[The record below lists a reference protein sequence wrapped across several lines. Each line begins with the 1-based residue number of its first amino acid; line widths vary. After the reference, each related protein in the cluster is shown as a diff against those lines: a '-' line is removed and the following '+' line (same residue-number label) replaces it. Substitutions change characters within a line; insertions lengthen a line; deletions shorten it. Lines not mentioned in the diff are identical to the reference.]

1 MKTRLLRIR
10 KCALAAAALVVGGLA
25 CGTAF
30 AASTL
35 PWYVNPA
42 RKAQVSVGAAS
53 FESPTLR
60 LSADGG
66 WLGFAAA
73 TEAGGRIAA
82 FRMADLATLDAADGV
97 TADAGISAATTDIG
111 LGTDAF
117 GFFVS
122 GTLGAAVAWNGEG
135 VARALPNGGLTYRA
149 WTKRF
154 KPVGA
159 TVNGAAETVVLD
171 GNGTGA
177 WSAADGSLV
186 RWTVSGIATEGT
198 FGLAKTSETVASG
211 LESIADFAIYTVKGA
226 NYALVGG
233 GTTVAFVNLSDGSR
247 QTLLSGLASS
257 VVSVR
262 MSHANDFRPRI
273 YVLTEAGDL
282 TVYVFAAD
290 ALEVEEA
297 WTKTFAA
304 DDLLA
309 LAGAKIAAFDVST
322 DGATLVLATAA
333 GGSLAVVRHEPKVW
347 CYTKEED
354 GSQFV
359 SDGNWKLHCWNE
371 WGKVAIGTDWNTA
384 NAYANDY
391 VGEYLDFSSGYA
403 TNSATGDKM
412 CIMGHRTAALGVTA
426 NGGPRVIVFSPE
438 AEDVGDNNQF
448 MKGWDTVEEVVINA
462 VGMTRVDSWA
472 GFAAYLRR
480 VVLNLPGVTTL
491 ADHALRGEPAWPCG
505 GTDVAAW
512 DLSALKTVG
521 AANFFHTDIGGAL
534 NLPVV
539 ETIGGSAF
547 EECHY
552 LTEVRLGADAKTV
565 QSIGAKVLS
574 VTDQGGDRAGGRLK
588 KLVLGGVDG
597 FAIGAEA
604 FGGQPLEEVV
614 FTGGVPTFADGFAF
628 TDTAARTMFFAVPHG
643 DAKWAAALAGKVTEL
658 PDAERRAIQKE
669 NPDRPMPFGVVAADV
684 FRTAHEQYICWA
696 DAATRC
702 KVTIAH
708 DTFFGDAVEV
718 ASDLV
723 PGSDGSYAAG
733 TTLTLTPKP
742 SATGTFRK
750 WYGDVP
756 NGMCA
761 ETPLTLVVSNDVWIL
776 ARFTHPWTLAKTD
789 DPRKMLA
796 SNGNFTINCTVKG
809 DARERLLGL
818 GDGSV
823 HGLFADSDEGQ
834 GTLDLGGDVL
844 LPGDRTP
851 WTFITWEGWDY
862 SGTTLIRKKNGKG
875 DVTTLF
881 SPGTIRDTLPGGG
894 FLDVTADGQASYHTI
909 VFDEP
914 KMSGEWTSWAWSAG
928 RQTKLTRLILQTPN
942 LTAAFDNSDAL
953 RGLPLTET
961 KFDWWSLT
969 GLTSLA
975 SHAWKTAEN
984 LHAPALGTLRLPSLC
999 VVQKEALAWMP
1010 NVEAVELGGRKRRT
1024 YVTEIGARAF
1034 AHDPRLRS
1042 LRVHNAAGL
1051 TVGEAPF
1058 EGGSTPREIVFTGPA
1073 IADGGEAF
1081 AALTSGVEAAEEK
1094 PVVICV
1100 SPMMGGWTKAAY
1112 IDRNVTDAERAQLPG
1127 ADVLGV
1133 YRGGAEAPR
1142 GKALVVKRA
1151 SPFDPSG
1158 LAVLFW

>member
-1 MKTRLLRIR
+1 MKAIDLRR
-10 KCALAAAALVVGGLA
+10 AFTGAVVLAWASATSAAN
-25 CGTAF
+25 
-30 AASTL
+30 ASI
-35 PWYVNPA
+35 PWYVNPTL
-42 RKAQVSVGAAS
+42 KAKVGVGVEA
-53 FESPTLR
+53 FTTPGLR
-60 LSADGG
+60 LSMDGD
-66 WLGFAAA
+66 WLGFSAA

-171 GNGTGA
+171 RKGTGA

-290 ALEVEEA
+290 ALEVEET

-309 LAGAKIAAFDVST
+309 LAGAKISAFDVST

-371 WGKVAIGTDWNTA
+371 WGKVAIGTGWETEIA
-384 NAYANDY
+384 FANDY
-391 VGEYLDFSSGYA
+391 VGEYLDFSSGVA
-403 TNSATGDKM
+403 TNAATGDKM
-412 CIMGHRTAALGVTA
+412 CIMGHRTKALGVTV

-512 DLSALKTVG
+512 NLSALKTVG

-539 ETIGGSAF
+539 ETVGGSAF
-547 EECHY
+547 EECHF
-552 LTEVRLGADAKTV
+552 LAEVRLGAEAKTV
-565 QSIGAKVLS
+565 QAIGSKVLS
-574 VTDQGGDRAGGRLK
+574 VTDQGGERAGGRLK

-597 FAIGAEA
+597 FAIGADA

-628 TDTAARTMFFAVPHG
+628 TDTAARTMFFAVPRG
-643 DAKWAAALAGKVTEL
+643 DAKWAAALAGKVMEL
-658 PDAERRAIQKE
+658 SDAERRAVQKAH
-669 NPDRPMPFGVVAADV
+669 PDRPMPFGVVAADA
-684 FRTAHEQYICWA
+684 FRTAHEQYVCDVA
-696 DAATRC
+696 EAARCRVTVEHDA
-702 KVTIAH
+702 
-708 DTFFGDAVEV
+708 FFGDAVEV
-718 ASDLV
+718 SSDLA
-723 PGSDGSYAAG
+723 PGADGTYAAG
-733 TTLTLTPKP
+733 TTLTLTPKA
-742 SATGTFRK
+742 SATGAFAK

-756 NGMCA
+756 GGA
-761 ETPLTLVVSNDVWIL
+761 TADAPLTLVVSNDTWIL
-776 ARFTHPWTLAKTD
+776 ARFTHPWTLSEDLKT
-789 DPRKMLA
+789 A
-796 SNGNFTINCTVKG
+796 SNGNFTINVTVKNSG
-809 DARERLLGL
+809 ARTLGL

-823 HGLFADSDEGQ
+823 HGLFADTDEGQ

-914 KMSGEWTSWAWSAG
+914 VMGGTWSSWPWSAG
-928 RQTKLTRLILQTPN
+928 RQTNLTRLVLQTPR
-942 LTAAFDNSDAL
+942 LTVAFDENDAF
-953 RGLPLTET
+953 RGLPLTQT
-961 KFDWWSLT
+961 KFDWWDLS
-969 GLTSLA
+969 GLASLA
-975 SHAWKTAEN
+975 SHAWKTGDN
-984 LHAPALGTLRLPSLC
+984 LHAPAGGTLRLPSLC
-999 VVQKEALAWMP
+999 AVQPESLAYMP
-1010 NVEAVELGGRKRRT
+1010 NVEAVELGGRQKRT

-1034 AHDPRLRS
+1034 ARDPGLRA

-1058 EGGSTPREIVFTGPA
+1058 EGGATPREIVFTGPA

-1142 GKALVVKRA
+1142 GKALVVKRP
-1151 SPFDPSG
+1151 SPFDPRG
-1158 LAVLFW
+1158 LAVVIR

>member
-1 MKTRLLRIR
+1 MKAIKLRR
-10 KCALAAAALVVGGLA
+10 AFMGAVVLAWASVASAAN
-25 CGTAF
+25 
-30 AASTL
+30 ASI
-35 PWYVNPA
+35 PWYVNPTI
-42 RKAQVSVGAAS
+42 KAKVGVGAEA
-53 FESPTLR
+53 FTAPALR
-60 LSADGG
+60 LSTDGD
-66 WLGFAAA
+66 WLGFSAA

-82 FRMADLATLDAADGV
+82 FRISDLAALDAADGV
-97 TADAGISAATTDIG
+97 TADAGISAATADVG
-111 LGTDAF
+111 LGDGAF
-117 GFFVS
+117 GFIPS
-122 GTLGAAVAWNGEG
+122 GTLGAAVAWNSEG
-135 VARALPNGGLTYRA
+135 IARALSNGALTYRA

-154 KPVGA
+154 KPVAA

-171 GNGTGA
+171 GKGTGA
-177 WSAADGSLV
+177 WSASEDELV
-186 RWTVSGIATEGT
+186 RWTVSGDALAGTLALTKTAT
-198 FGLAKTSETVASG
+198 TVDTG
-211 LESIADFAIYTVKGA
+211 LETIADFAIYTRNGSD
-226 NYALVGG
+226 YALVGN
-233 GTTVAFVNLSDGSR
+233 GTTVAFVNLASGAQ
-247 QTLLSGLASS
+247 QTLLSDLASP

-262 MSHANDFRPRI
+262 MSHANDFRPRF

-290 ALEVEEA
+290 ALEIDA
-297 WTKTFAA
+297 TWTKTFAA

-309 LAGAKIAAFDVST
+309 LAGAKVAAFDVSA
-322 DGATLVLATAA
+322 DGATLVLATTA

-412 CIMGHRTAALGVTA
+412 RIMGHRTAALGVTA

-438 AEDVGDNNQF
+438 SEDVGDNNQF
-448 MKGWDTVEEVVINA
+448 MKGWDPVEEVVIDA
-462 VGMTRVDSWA
+462 AKMTRIDAWA
-472 GFAAYLRR
+472 GFPAYLRR
-480 VVLNLPGVTTL
+480 AVLNLSGVTTL

-597 FAIGAEA
+597 FAIGADA

-643 DAKWAAALAGKVTEL
+643 DAKWAVALAGKVTEL

-684 FRTAHEQYICWA
+684 FRTAHEQYICEA
-696 DAATRC
+696 ATATRC

-776 ARFTHPWTLAKTD
+776 ARFTHPWTLTKTD
-789 DPRKMLA
+789 DPKRMTA
-796 SNGNFTINCTVKG
+796 SNGNFTINCTIKG
-809 DARERLLGL
+809 DASAHLLGL

-823 HGLFADSDEGQ
+823 HGLFADTDEGQ
-834 GTLDLGGDVL
+834 GTLDLGGEVRL
-844 LPGDRTP
+844 EGDATP
-851 WTFITWEGWDY
+851 WKFIVYEGWDW
-862 SGTTLIRKKNGKG
+862 SGTTLIRQKHGKG
-875 DVTTLF
+875 DVSTFF
-881 SPGTIRDTLPGGG
+881 SPGTVTDLPGGG
-894 FLDVTADGQASYHTI
+894 FLDVPATGEASYETI

-914 KMSGEWTSWAWSAG
+914 TMSGEWTSWAWSAG
-928 RQTKLTRLILQTPN
+928 RQTNLTRLVLQTPR
-942 LTAAFDNSDAL
+942 LTVAFDENDAF
-953 RGLPLTET
+953 RGLPLTQT
-961 KFDWWSLT
+961 KFDWWNLS
-969 GLTSLA
+969 GLASLA
-975 SHAWKTAEN
+975 SHAWKTGDN
-984 LHAPALGTLRLPSLC
+984 LHAPAGGTLRLPFLR

-1010 NVEAVELGGRKRRT
+1010 NVEAIELGGLKKKVF
-1024 YVTEIGARAF
+1024 VTEIGANAF
-1034 AHDPRLRS
+1034 ARDPKLRS
-1042 LRVHNAAGL
+1042 LKIRNAADM
-1051 TVGEAPF
+1051 TVGDAPF
-1058 EGGSTPREIVFTGPA
+1058 EGGATPREIVLTGPA
-1073 IADGGEAF
+1073 IRDGGAAF
-1081 AALTSGVEAAEEK
+1081 AALTSGVAAAETK

-1100 SPMMGGWTKAAY
+1100 SALMWSGTPY
-1112 IDRNVTDAERAQLPG
+1112 IDTVVSEAERAQLPG
-1127 ADVLGV
+1127 EEILGV
-1133 YRGGAEAPR
+1133 YRGGAEAPL
-1142 GKALVVKRA
+1142 GKALVVKRP
-1151 SPFDPSG
+1151 SPFDPRG
-1158 LAVLFW
+1158 LAVVIR

>member
-1 MKTRLLRIR
+1 MKAIDLRR
-10 KCALAAAALVVGGLA
+10 AFTGAVVLAWASATSAAN
-25 CGTAF
+25 
-30 AASTL
+30 ASI
-35 PWYVNPA
+35 PWYVNPTL
-42 RKAQVSVGAAS
+42 KAKVGVGVEAFTA
-53 FESPTLR
+53 PGLR
-60 LSADGG
+60 LSMDGD
-66 WLGFAAA
+66 WLGFSAA
-73 TEAGGRIAA
+73 TGAGGRIAA

-171 GNGTGA
+171 GKGTGA

-290 ALEVEEA
+290 ALEVEET

-472 GFAAYLRR
+472 GFAACLRR

-521 AANFFHTDIGGAL
+521 AANFFHTDIGGVL
-534 NLPVV
+534 DLPVV
-539 ETIGGSAF
+539 ETLGGSAF
-547 EECHY
+547 EECHF
-552 LTEVRLGADAKTV
+552 LAEVRLGAEAKTV
-565 QSIGAKVLS
+565 QSIGSKVLS
-574 VTDQGGDRAGGRLK
+574 VTDQGGERAGGRLK

-597 FAIGAEA
+597 FAIGADA

-628 TDTAARTMFFAVPHG
+628 TDTAARTMFFAVPRS
-643 DAKWAAALAGKVTEL
+643 DAAWAAALAGKVTEL
-658 PDAERRAIQKE
+658 SDAERRAIQKA

-733 TTLTLTPKP
+733 TILTLTPKP

-761 ETPLTLVVSNDVWIL
+761 ETPLTLVVSNDVWVL

-834 GTLDLGGDVL
+834 GTLDLGGEVRL
-844 LPGDRTP
+844 EGDATP
-851 WTFITWEGWDY
+851 WKFIVYEGWDW
-862 SGTTLIRKKNGKG
+862 SGTTLIRQKHGKG
-875 DVTTLF
+875 DVSTF
-881 SPGTIRDTLPGGG
+881 ISPGTAIDLPGGG
-894 FLDVTADGQASYHTI
+894 FLDVPATGEASYETF

-1010 NVEAVELGGRKRRT
+1010 NVEAIELGGLKKKAF
-1024 YVTEIGARAF
+1024 VTEIGANAF
-1034 AHDPRLRS
+1034 ARDPKLRS
-1042 LRVHNAAGL
+1042 LKIRNAADM
-1051 TVGEAPF
+1051 TVGNAPF
-1058 EGGSTPREIVFTGPA
+1058 EGGSTPREIVLTGPA
-1073 IADGGEAF
+1073 IRDGGAAF
-1081 AALTSGVEAAEEK
+1081 AALTSGVEAAETK

-1100 SPMMGGWTKAAY
+1100 SALMWSGTPY
-1112 IDRNVTDAERAQLPG
+1112 IDTSVSEAERAQLPG
-1127 ADVLGV
+1127 EEILGV
-1133 YRGGAEAPR
+1133 YRGGAEAPL
-1142 GKALVVKRA
+1142 GKALVVKRP
-1151 SPFDPSG
+1151 SPFDPRG
-1158 LAVLFW
+1158 LAVVIR

>member
-1 MKTRLLRIR
+1 MKAIDLRS
-10 KCALAAAALVVGGLA
+10 AFTGAVVLAWASATSAAN
-25 CGTAF
+25 
-30 AASTL
+30 ASI

-42 RKAQVSVGAAS
+42 LKAKVGVGVEAFTA
-53 FESPTLR
+53 PGLR
-60 LSADGG
+60 LSMDGD
-66 WLGFAAA
+66 WLGFSAE

-82 FRMADLATLDAADGV
+82 FCMADLATLDAADGV
-97 TADAGISAATTDIG
+97 TAGAGISAATTDIG

-359 SDGNWKLHCWNE
+359 SDGKWKLHCWNE

-403 TNSATGDKM
+403 TNSVTGDKM
-412 CIMGHRTAALGVTA
+412 RIMGHRTKALGVTV

-448 MKGWDTVEEVVINA
+448 MKDWDTVEEVVINA
-462 VGMTRVDSWA
+462 VDMTRVDSWA

-512 DLSALKTVG
+512 DLSALKTLG
-521 AANFFHTDIGGAL
+521 AANFYHTDIRGVL
-534 NLPVV
+534 DLPVV
-539 ETIGGSAF
+539 ETLGGSAL

-552 LTEVRLGADAKTV
+552 LTEVRLGAEAKSV
-565 QSIGAKVLS
+565 QSIGGKVLC
-574 VTDQGGDRAGGRLK
+574 VTDQGGDRAVGRLK
-588 KLVLGGVDG
+588 RLVIGGADG
-597 FAIGAEA
+597 FAIGADA

-614 FTGGVPTFADGFAF
+614 FTGGVPMFADGFAF
-628 TDTAARTMFFAVPHG
+628 TDTAARTMFFAVPRG

-658 PDAERRAIQKE
+658 SDAERRAIQKA

-796 SNGNFTINCTVKG
+796 SNGNFTINCTIKG
-809 DARERLLGL
+809 DASAHLLGL

-823 HGLFADSDEGQ
+823 HGLFADTDEGQ
-834 GTLDLGGDVL
+834 GTLDLGGEVRL
-844 LPGDRTP
+844 EGDATP
-851 WTFITWEGWDY
+851 WKFIVYEGWDW
-862 SGTTLIRKKNGKG
+862 SGTTLIRQKHGKG
-875 DVTTLF
+875 DVSTF
-881 SPGTIRDTLPGGG
+881 ISPGTATDLPGGG
-894 FLDVTADGQASYHTI
+894 FLDVPATGEASYETF

-1010 NVEAVELGGRKRRT
+1010 NVEAIELGGLKKKVF
-1024 YVTEIGARAF
+1024 VTEIGANAF
-1034 AHDPRLRS
+1034 ARDPKLRS
-1042 LRVHNAAGL
+1042 LKIRNAADM
-1051 TVGEAPF
+1051 TVGDAPF
-1058 EGGSTPREIVFTGPA
+1058 EGGATPREIVLTGPA
-1073 IADGGEAF
+1073 IRDGGAAF
-1081 AALTSGVEAAEEK
+1081 AALTSGVEAAETK

-1100 SPMMGGWTKAAY
+1100 SALMWSGTPY
-1112 IDRNVTDAERAQLPG
+1112 IDTSVSEAERAQLPG
-1127 ADVLGV
+1127 EEILGV
-1133 YRGGAEAPR
+1133 YRGGAEAPL
-1142 GKALVVKRA
+1142 GKALVVKRP
-1151 SPFDPSG
+1151 SPFDPRG
-1158 LAVLFW
+1158 LAVVIR

>member
-1 MKTRLLRIR
+1 MKAIDLRR
-10 KCALAAAALVVGGLA
+10 AFTGAVVLAWASATSAAN
-25 CGTAF
+25 
-30 AASTL
+30 ASI
-35 PWYVNPA
+35 PWYVNPTL
-42 RKAQVSVGAAS
+42 KAKVGVGVEA
-53 FESPTLR
+53 FTTPGLR
-60 LSADGG
+60 LSMDGD
-66 WLGFAAA
+66 WLGFSAA

-171 GNGTGA
+171 GKGTGA

-290 ALEVEEA
+290 ALEVEET

-309 LAGAKIAAFDVST
+309 LAGAKISAFDVST

-371 WGKVAIGTDWNTA
+371 WGKVAIGTGWETEIA
-384 NAYANDY
+384 FANDY
-391 VGEYLDFSSGYA
+391 VGEYLDFSSGVA
-403 TNSATGDKM
+403 TNAATGDKM
-412 CIMGHRTAALGVTA
+412 CIMGHRTKALGVTV

-512 DLSALKTVG
+512 NLSALKTVG

-539 ETIGGSAF
+539 ETVGGSAF
-547 EECHY
+547 EECHF
-552 LTEVRLGADAKTV
+552 LAEVRLGAEAKTV
-565 QSIGAKVLS
+565 QAIGSKVLS
-574 VTDQGGDRAGGRLK
+574 VTDQGGERAGGRLK

-597 FAIGAEA
+597 FAIGADA

-628 TDTAARTMFFAVPHG
+628 TDTAARTMFFAVPRG
-643 DAKWAAALAGKVTEL
+643 DAKWAAALAGKVMEL
-658 PDAERRAIQKE
+658 SDAERRAVQKAH
-669 NPDRPMPFGVVAADV
+669 PDRPMPFGVVAADA
-684 FRTAHEQYICWA
+684 FRTAHEQYVCDVA
-696 DAATRC
+696 EAARCRVTVEHDA
-702 KVTIAH
+702 
-708 DTFFGDAVEV
+708 FFGDAVEV
-718 ASDLV
+718 SSDLA
-723 PGSDGSYAAG
+723 PGADGTYAAG
-733 TTLTLTPKP
+733 TTLTLTPKA
-742 SATGTFRK
+742 SATGAFAK

-756 NGMCA
+756 GGA
-761 ETPLTLVVSNDVWIL
+761 TADAPLTLVVSNDTWIL
-776 ARFTHPWTLAKTD
+776 ARFTHPWTLSEDLKT
-789 DPRKMLA
+789 A
-796 SNGNFTINCTVKG
+796 SNGNFTINVTVKNSG
-809 DARERLLGL
+809 ARTLGL

-823 HGLFADSDEGQ
+823 HGLFADTDEGQ

-914 KMSGEWTSWAWSAG
+914 VMGGTWSSWPWSAG
-928 RQTKLTRLILQTPN
+928 RQTNLTRLVLQTPR
-942 LTAAFDNSDAL
+942 LTVAFDENDAF
-953 RGLPLTET
+953 RGLPLTQT
-961 KFDWWSLT
+961 KFDWWDLS
-969 GLTSLA
+969 GLASLA
-975 SHAWKTAEN
+975 SHAWKTGDN
-984 LHAPALGTLRLPSLC
+984 LHAPAGGTLRLPSLC
-999 VVQKEALAWMP
+999 AVQPESLAYMP
-1010 NVEAVELGGRKRRT
+1010 NVEAVELGGRQKRT

-1034 AHDPRLRS
+1034 ARDPGLRA

-1058 EGGSTPREIVFTGPA
+1058 EGGATPREIVFTGPA

-1142 GKALVVKRA
+1142 GKALVVKRP
-1151 SPFDPSG
+1151 SPFDPRG
-1158 LAVLFW
+1158 LAVVIR